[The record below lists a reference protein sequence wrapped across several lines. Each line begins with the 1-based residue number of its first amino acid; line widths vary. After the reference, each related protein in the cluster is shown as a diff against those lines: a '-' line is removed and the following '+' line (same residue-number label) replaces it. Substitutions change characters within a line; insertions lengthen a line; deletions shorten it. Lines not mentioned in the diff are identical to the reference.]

1 MHTHTHTHTCTHM
14 HTHTHAHI
22 CTHTHM
28 HSAGR
33 IGIISTNFTIGFG
46 SFVDKQLAPYVNV
59 NPARLMNPCIGS
71 PEVPQGCQPP
81 YSYRHVVSLT
91 TNQTLFNVTCVH
103 VAK

>member
-1 MHTHTHTHTCTHM
+1 M

>member
-1 MHTHTHTHTCTHM
+1 
-14 HTHTHAHI
+14 
-22 CTHTHM
+22 M